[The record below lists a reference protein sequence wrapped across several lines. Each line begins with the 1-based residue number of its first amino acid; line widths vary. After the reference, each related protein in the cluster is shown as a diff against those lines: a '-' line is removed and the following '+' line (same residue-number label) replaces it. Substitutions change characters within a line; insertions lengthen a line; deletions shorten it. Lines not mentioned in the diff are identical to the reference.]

1 MRVEIYNRVK
11 EDVAKWLE
19 HVVDELRKNGVD
31 EKVIRATARAIAAQ
45 EAAKIVERKIAEFR
59 NEIEEK
65 LSRLGFDAASIR
77 ELVNEL
83 YGKLI
88 NDVRQIIDQRI
99 MHILGEIDEQTNS
112 IRDVLDLVSEILRHE
127 LTFEEELGKLKSAL
141 DEERLEEIFYRM
153 LVKRGILKKKR
164 RKWVLPVVGLGI
176 LASVATGFLIN
187 PILTAVVLFI
197 VFVILLRW

>member
-1 MRVEIYNRVK
+1 
-11 EDVAKWLE
+11 
-19 HVVDELRKNGVD
+19 LRKNGVD
-31 EKVIRATARAIAAQ
+31 EKAIRATARAIAAQ
-45 EAAKIVERKIAEFR
+45 EAAKIVERRIAEFR

-127 LTFEEELGKLKSAL
+127 LTFEEELGKLRSAL
-141 DEERLEEIFYRM
+141 DEERLEETFYRM

-176 LASVATGFLIN
+176 LTAIVIGFLIN

>member
-1 MRVEIYNRVK
+1 LRVEIYNRVK

-141 DEERLEEIFYRM
+141 GEERLEEIFYRM

-164 RKWVLPVVGLGI
+164 RKWGWVAVGLGI
-176 LASVATGFLIN
+176 LAAIVVGLVVN
-187 PILTAVVLFI
+187 PIITLVILFIAFVVLM
-197 VFVILLRW
+197 RW